1 MSGPSSTIAMVTGGA
16 WVLILFALTVLP
28 RDTSG
33 GLRMRAWVLNA
44 GALAQLPLAIVVW
57 QTDDGGILWSLA
69 IIAFA
74 AWLRHRARRS
84 YRLALEAKSSSPPR

>member
-1 MSGPSSTIAMVTGGA
+1 MIGFSSNLAMLTGGV

-33 GLRMRAWVLNA
+33 GLRVRAWVLNA
-44 GALAQLPLAIVVW
+44 GALTQLPLAIVVW
-57 QTDDGGILWSLA
+57 RLDDGGILWALT
-69 IIAFA
+69 IVAFA

-84 YRLALEAKSSSPPR
+84 YRLALEAPA